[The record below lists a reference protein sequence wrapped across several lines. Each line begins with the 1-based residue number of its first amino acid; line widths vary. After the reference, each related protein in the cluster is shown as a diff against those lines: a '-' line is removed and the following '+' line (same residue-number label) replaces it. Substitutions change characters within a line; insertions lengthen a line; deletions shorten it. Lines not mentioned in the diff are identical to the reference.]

1 MVDNSFDSH
10 VINNKYVI
18 GSVID
23 KGAFGILYNGMNKKN
38 CENVAIKLEKKLS
51 LSTIKNE
58 ANILKYLQEQKCY
71 YVPVLYWYGIYQD
84 YFTIIMPLYDCNLYE
99 YTINNTV
106 MSDDLCTIALKVL
119 SIIEHIHSVFVL
131 HRDIKPQHF
140 MLRNNDIYLVDFG
153 LSVFYVDENKRH
165 IRNESNDS
173 IIGSQNYASYFIH
186 EGSRYSRRDDLISLS
201 YVFIFLANK
210 TLPWSDVVSKNIID
224 QHQEPTDIMH
234 HKNQMI
240 KDLKSID
247 SLIMNMKNS
256 FTFISDYISSCYQ
269 LNYYDTPKYITY
281 LAMFHW

>member
-1 MVDNSFDSH
+1 MVDKSVDSH

-18 GSVID
+18 GSVIG
-23 KGAFGILYNGMNKKN
+23 KGVFGILYNGMNKKT
-38 CENVAIKLEKKLS
+38 CENVAIKLEKKQS

-71 YVPVLYWYGIYQD
+71 YVPILYWYGIYQD
-84 YFTIIMPLYDCNLYE
+84 CFTIIMPLYDCNLYE

-153 LSVFYVDENKRH
+153 LSIFYVDENKRH
-165 IRNESNDS
+165 IRNEPNDS

-210 TLPWSDVVSKNIID
+210 TLPWSDVVSENIID
-224 QHQEPTDIMH
+224 DHKEPTDIMH
-234 HKNQMI
+234 HKNQVI
-240 KDLKSID
+240 KELKSMD
-247 SLIMNMKNS
+247 SLIISVQKS
-256 FTFISDYISSCYQ
+256 FTFISEFISSCYQ

-281 LAMFHW
+281 IALFHW